1 MNPSDRST
9 PVDSEDDL
17 PPLPRS
23 EFAATVDPSSSSMQ
37 LLAENLKKLEKSGKL
52 KNWGNTNFGDRL
64 GDKFKSAR
72 RSSKKFAGYALSKL
86 GGQGTILRR
95 KRSPKSKEGGR
106 EVHSDTEEGDELSTS
121 STPLLQSMS
130 ASTHNLT
137 LSAVPPPKPPR
148 TFKTKMLGQVANQ
161 CPIEDDEEEG
171 LLRMSK
177 EDDFSTD
184 VLNALKKVTSVLDQ
198 CEVEGEEGEG
208 EGKIATSSDTKV
220 ILNGRLP
227 SITSEELEYSFV
239 KRSESSPL
247 LSQAAAS
254 SQDEESGSN
263 SLQRSS
269 HSIGLQPIAEAKG
282 EALDVIDGE
291 RLVSS
296 VPLRRRAGT
305 TPLAMASLPTSQ
317 SFTSAAEI
325 KGDIVEVKGDT
336 MEVKG
341 DAVGVKGDNTAE
353 IEEDDDLGEFMD
365 DSALGD
371 ANRSDKRLSMM
382 SVTSAEFFSA
392 ASSEANSTAAS
403 PDFLRHGVV
412 SPPTAVASSILLD
425 TDENRARVTSS
436 ASADEEYFSTPPS
449 SPNPVDQADKME
461 SIEPEVSI
469 DIVDTAATLTRETA
483 AAVMKEKEEEENRKE
498 REEGE
503 SEERKER
510 EGGEIEERK
519 EREGGESEERKE
531 KEEGGESEEIQTT
544 PVKKSNRKRSL
555 TLSESMPF
563 PVTVGVGSPGL
574 IKTMSKDDNF
584 QTEYHHLFKSKDE
597 PDSGGLA
604 TSFST
609 QDLAEILGSG
619 KSILPAL
626 AIETVKE
633 EPSLAKEEDT
643 PSLNE
648 EQPSLKGEEEKGE
661 SASMADRSASP
672 TGTCSSLG
680 GSTSPEIIE
689 PVIIPDD
696 ITPNMVR
703 E

>member
-1 MNPSDRST
+1 
-9 PVDSEDDL
+9 
-17 PPLPRS
+17 
-23 EFAATVDPSSSSMQ
+23 MQ

-52 KNWGNTNFGDRL
+52 KNWGNSNFGDRL
-64 GDKFKSAR
+64 GDKFKSAK
-72 RSSKKFAGYALSKL
+72 RSSKKIAGYALSKL
-86 GGQGTILRR
+86 QGQGTILRR
-95 KRSPKSKEGGR
+95 SKRSPKSKEGGR
-106 EVHSDTEEGDELSTS
+106 EVHSDTEEGDELASS

-161 CPIEDDEEEG
+161 CPVEDDEGGG
-171 LLRMSK
+171 LLKVSA

-184 VLNALKKVTSVLDQ
+184 VLNALKKVSSVLDQ
-198 CEVEGEEGEG
+198 CKIEGKEEEGEG
-208 EGKIATSSDTKV
+208 DTSDTKV
-220 ILNGRLP
+220 TINGRLP
-227 SITSEELEYSFV
+227 SIMSEELEYSLV

-247 LSQAAAS
+247 LFQTAAS

-263 SLQRSS
+263 SPDLLQRSS

-282 EALDVIDGE
+282 EAQDLVDGE
-291 RLVSS
+291 RLISS
-296 VPLRRRAGT
+296 VPLRRKAGAT
-305 TPLAMASLPTSQ
+305 TLVTASLPTSQ

-325 KGDIVEVKGDT
+325 KDGVKGGAKNDAT
-336 MEVKG
+336 EVKG
-341 DAVGVKGDNTAE
+341 DAVEDALEVRGDDTAAE
-353 IEEDDDLGEFMD
+353 VEDDDDLGEFID

-371 ANRSDKRLSMM
+371 TSRPDKRLSMM

-403 PDFLRHGVV
+403 PDFLRRGII
-412 SPPTAVASSILLD
+412 SPPTAVAGSTLLD
-425 TDENRARVTSS
+425 TDENRTRVTSS
-436 ASADEEYFSTPPS
+436 TSADEEYFSTPPS
-449 SPNPVDQADKME
+449 SPNPVDHADKME

-469 DIVDTAATLTRETA
+469 DIIDAAATLTRETA
-483 AAVMKEKEEEENRKE
+483 VVVMKEKEEEDRKE
-498 REEGE
+498 REDEE
-503 SEERKER
+503 SEEVL
-510 EGGEIEERK
+510 
-519 EREGGESEERKE
+519 
-531 KEEGGESEEIQTT
+531 TT
-544 PVKKSNRKRSL
+544 PVKKVSRKRSL

-563 PVTVGVGSPGL
+563 PVTVGIGSPGL

-597 PDSGGLA
+597 PDSGGMA

-609 QDLAEILGSG
+609 QDLAEILASGS

-633 EPSLAKEEDT
+633 EPLLAKEEDI
-643 PSLNE
+643 PSINE

-680 GSTSPEIIE
+680 GSTSPEVIE

-696 ITPNMVR
+696 ITPNMVSEMMSLR
-703 E
+703 CNALKHALLIYYFPFSCSFYTTVFL

>member
-1 MNPSDRST
+1 
-9 PVDSEDDL
+9 
-17 PPLPRS
+17 
-23 EFAATVDPSSSSMQ
+23 MQ

-52 KNWGNTNFGDRL
+52 KNWGNTNLGDKL

-72 RSSKKFAGYALSKL
+72 RSSKKIAGYAWNKI

-95 KRSPKSKEGGR
+95 GKRSPKSKDGVR

-148 TFKTKMLGQVANQ
+148 TFKTKVLGQVANQ
-161 CPIEDDEEEG
+161 CPIEDDDEEG
-171 LLRMSK
+171 GLMSMNT

-184 VLNALKKVTSVLDQ
+184 VLNALKKVSSVLDQ
-198 CEVEGEEGEG
+198 SKAEGEDGEEG
-208 EGKIATSSDTKV
+208 KMTTTSDTQV
-220 ILNGRLP
+220 IVNGRLP
-227 SITSEELEYSFV
+227 SITSEDLEYSFV

-247 LSQAAAS
+247 LSQAAVS
-254 SQDEESGSN
+254 SQDGESGSN
-263 SLQRSS
+263 SPDLLQRSS

-282 EALDVIDGE
+282 EALEVVDGG

-296 VPLRRRAGT
+296 VPLRRKAPT
-305 TPLAMASLPTSQ
+305 TPLVMASLPTSQ
-317 SFTSAAEI
+317 SFTSTAEI
-325 KGDIVEVKGDT
+325 KGDTVEVKGDDT
-336 MEVKG
+336 T
-341 DAVGVKGDNTAE
+341 GVKGEDTAE
-353 IEEDDDLGEFMD
+353 IEDDDDLGEFMD
-365 DSALGD
+365 ESALGD
-371 ANRSDKRLSMM
+371 TNRLDKRLSMM
-382 SVTSAEFFSA
+382 SVTSTEFFSA
-392 ASSEANSTAAS
+392 ASSEANSTANS
-403 PDFLRHGVV
+403 PDFLRHGII
-412 SPPTAVASSILLD
+412 SPPTAAVRSTLLD
-425 TDENRARVTSS
+425 ADENRERMTSS
-436 ASADEEYFSTPPS
+436 TSADEEYFSTPPS
-449 SPNPVDQADKME
+449 SPNPVDQANKME

-483 AAVMKEKEEEENRKE
+483 AVTMREKEDNGME
-498 REEGE
+498 REERESEEGNEREGEECEEGEKRDEGE
-503 SEERKER
+503 SEERNER
-510 EGGEIEERK
+510 EEGEDVERNKREEG
-519 EREGGESEERKE
+519 EGVEGDKRESEERTE
-531 KEEGGESEEIQTT
+531 REGKSEEILTT
-544 PVKKSNRKRSL
+544 PMKKGNRKRSL

-563 PVTVGVGSPGL
+563 PVTMGVGSPGL

-597 PDSGGLA
+597 TDSGGLA

-626 AIETVKE
+626 AIETVSE
-633 EPSLAKEEDT
+633 EPSLAKEEEDA

-648 EQPSLKGEEEKGE
+648 EQPSLKGSEEKGE

-672 TGTCSSLG
+672 SGTCSSLG
-680 GSTSPEIIE
+680 GSTSPENIE

-703 E
+703 GDVIMM

>member
-1 MNPSDRST
+1 
-9 PVDSEDDL
+9 
-17 PPLPRS
+17 
-23 EFAATVDPSSSSMQ
+23 MQ

-72 RSSKKFAGYALSKL
+72 KSSKKFAGYALSKL

-161 CPIEDDEEEG
+161 CPIEDDEEGG
-171 LLRMSK
+171 LLKMGA

-184 VLNALKKVTSVLDQ
+184 VLNALKKVSSVLDQ
-198 CEVEGEEGEG
+198 CKVEGEEEEG
-208 EGKIATSSDTKV
+208 EGKMAATSGTKV

-227 SITSEELEYSFV
+227 SIVSEELEYGFV

-263 SLQRSS
+263 SPDLLQRSS

-282 EALDVIDGE
+282 ETLDMVDGE

-296 VPLRRRAGT
+296 VPLRRRASA
-305 TPLAMASLPTSQ
+305 TPLATASLPTSQ

-325 KGDIVEVKGDT
+325 KCDITEVKDDT

-341 DAVGVKGDNTAE
+341 DAVGVKGDDTAE
-353 IEEDDDLGEFMD
+353 VVEDDDLGEFMD
-365 DSALGD
+365 ESALGD
-371 ANRSDKRLSMM
+371 TNRLDKRLSMM

-403 PDFLRHGVV
+403 PDFLRRGVIT
-412 SPPTAVASSILLD
+412 PPTAVASSTLLD
-425 TDENRARVTSS
+425 TDENRVRVTSS

-449 SPNPVDQADKME
+449 SPNPVDQADKMG

-483 AAVMKEKEEEENRKE
+483 TAAMKEKQEEVDRKE
-498 REEGE
+498 REEE

-510 EGGEIEERK
+510 EEGREIEERK
-519 EREGGESEERKE
+519 DREGGESEERKE
-531 KEEGGESEEIQTT
+531 KEEGGESEDILTT

-619 KSILPAL
+619 RSILPAL

-680 GSTSPEIIE
+680 GSTSPENIE

>member
-1 MNPSDRST
+1 
-9 PVDSEDDL
+9 
-17 PPLPRS
+17 
-23 EFAATVDPSSSSMQ
+23 MQ

-52 KNWGNTNFGDRL
+52 KNWGNTNFGDKL

-95 KRSPKSKEGGR
+95 GKRSPKSKEGGR
-106 EVHSDTEEGDELSTS
+106 EVHSDTEEGDELASS

-148 TFKTKMLGQVANQ
+148 TYKTKMLGQVANQ
-161 CPIEDDEEEG
+161 CPIEDDEEGG
-171 LLRMSK
+171 LLKVCS

-184 VLNALKKVTSVLDQ
+184 VLNALKKVSSVLDQ
-198 CEVEGEEGEG
+198 SKREDGEG
-208 EGKIATSSDTKV
+208 GGEAEMVTTSDTKV
-220 ILNGRLP
+220 IVNGCLP
-227 SITSEELEYSFV
+227 SVLSEDLEYSLV

-263 SLQRSS
+263 SPDLLQRSS

-282 EALDVIDGE
+282 ETQDTIDGE
-291 RLVSS
+291 RLISS
-296 VPLRRRAGT
+296 VPLRRKAGT
-305 TPLAMASLPTSQ
+305 TSLVTASLPTSQ
-317 SFTSAAEI
+317 SFTSTAEI
-325 KGDIVEVKGDT
+325 KGGAIEVKSDTIEVKGDGI
-336 MEVKG
+336 V
-341 DAVGVKGDNTAE
+341 DALEVKGDNTVTE

-371 ANRSDKRLSMM
+371 TSSRLDKRHSMM

-403 PDFLRHGVV
+403 PDFLRRGIIT
-412 SPPTAVASSILLD
+412 PPTGVASSTLLNA
-425 TDENRARVTSS
+425 DENRARVTSS
-436 ASADEEYFSTPPS
+436 TSADEEYFSTPPS
-449 SPNPVDQADKME
+449 SPNPVDQADKMM

-469 DIVDTAATLTRETA
+469 DIVDAGATLTRETA
-483 AAVMKEKEEEENRKE
+483 TVVMNEKEEDRKE
-498 REEGE
+498 REDNKE
-503 SEERKER
+503 SEEVL
-510 EGGEIEERK
+510 
-519 EREGGESEERKE
+519 
-531 KEEGGESEEIQTT
+531 TT
-544 PVKKSNRKRSL
+544 PVKKGNRKRSL

-563 PVTVGVGSPGL
+563 PITVGMGSPGL

-633 EPSLAKEEDT
+633 EPLLAKEGTDS

-648 EQPSLKGEEEKGE
+648 EQPSLKAEEEKGE

-696 ITPNMVR
+696 ITPNMVSGMMSL
-703 E
+703 

>member
-1 MNPSDRST
+1 MS
-9 PVDSEDDL
+9 
-17 PPLPRS
+17 
-23 EFAATVDPSSSSMQ
+23 
-37 LLAENLKKLEKSGKL
+37 
-52 KNWGNTNFGDRL
+52 
-64 GDKFKSAR
+64 
-72 RSSKKFAGYALSKL
+72 
-86 GGQGTILRR
+86 
-95 KRSPKSKEGGR
+95 
-106 EVHSDTEEGDELSTS
+106 TEE
-121 STPLLQSMS
+121 
-130 ASTHNLT
+130 
-137 LSAVPPPKPPR
+137 
-148 TFKTKMLGQVANQ
+148 
-161 CPIEDDEEEG
+161 
-171 LLRMSK
+171 
-177 EDDFSTD
+177 DFSTD
-184 VLNALKKVTSVLDQ
+184 VLNALKKVSSVLDQ
-198 CEVEGEEGEG
+198 CKVEGEEGEG
-208 EGKIATSSDTKV
+208 EGKMATTSDTKV

-227 SITSEELEYSFV
+227 SITSEDLEYSFV

-263 SLQRSS
+263 SPDLLQRSS

-296 VPLRRRAGT
+296 VPLRRKAGT
-305 TPLAMASLPTSQ
+305 TPLATASLPMSK

-325 KGDIVEVKGDT
+325 KSDIIEVKGDT
-336 MEVKG
+336 VEVKG
-341 DAVGVKGDNTAE
+341 DAVGVKGDDTAE

-365 DSALGD
+365 ESALGD
-371 ANRSDKRLSMM
+371 TNRLDKRLSTM

-403 PDFLRHGVV
+403 PDFLRHGII
-412 SPPTAVASSILLD
+412 SPPTTIASSTLLD

-483 AAVMKEKEEEENRKE
+483 TAAMKEKEEEEDRKE
-498 REEGE
+498 GEEGE

-519 EREGGESEERKE
+519 EREEGESEERKE
-531 KEEGGESEEIQTT
+531 REGESKERKEKEAGGESEEIQIT
-544 PVKKSNRKRSL
+544 PVKKNNRKRSL

-597 PDSGGLA
+597 SDSGGLA

>member
-1 MNPSDRST
+1 
-9 PVDSEDDL
+9 
-17 PPLPRS
+17 
-23 EFAATVDPSSSSMQ
+23 MQ

-52 KNWGNTNFGDRL
+52 KNWGNSNLGDKL

-72 RSSKKFAGYALSKL
+72 RSSKKIAGYAWNKI

-95 KRSPKSKEGGR
+95 GKRSPKSRKEGGR

-137 LSAVPPPKPPR
+137 LNAVPPPKPPR
-148 TFKTKMLGQVANQ
+148 TFKTKVLGQVANQ
-161 CPIEDDEEEG
+161 CPIEDDEEGEG
-171 LLRMSK
+171 LLSMGT

-184 VLNALKKVTSVLDQ
+184 VLNALKKVSSVLDQ
-198 CEVEGEEGEG
+198 SKAEGEEEGEG
-208 EGKIATSSDTKV
+208 KMATTSDTAV

-227 SITSEELEYSFV
+227 SITSDDLGYSFV

-247 LSQAAAS
+247 LSQAAS
-254 SQDEESGSN
+254 SSSRDEESGSN
-263 SLQRSS
+263 SPDLLQRSS

-282 EALDVIDGE
+282 ETLEVTDGG

-296 VPLRRRAGT
+296 VPLRRKAVS
-305 TPLAMASLPTSQ
+305 TPLVTASLPTSH

-325 KGDIVEVKGDT
+325 KDDAVEVKGDNT
-336 MEVKG
+336 EVEG
-341 DAVGVKGDNTAE
+341 DAAEVEGEDIAE

-365 DSALGD
+365 ESALGD
-371 ANRSDKRLSMM
+371 TSRLDKRHSML
-382 SVTSAEFFSA
+382 SVTSTEFFSA
-392 ASSEANSTAAS
+392 ASSEANSTTTS
-403 PDFLRHGVV
+403 PDFLRHGII
-412 SPPTAVASSILLD
+412 SPPTAAVSSTLLD
-425 TDENRARVTSS
+425 MDEKRERMTSS
-436 ASADEEYFSTPPS
+436 TSADEEYFSTPPS

-461 SIEPEVSI
+461 TIEPEVSI

-483 AAVMKEKEEEENRKE
+483 AVAMKEKEDETKE

-503 SEERKER
+503 SEEGK
-510 EGGEIEERK
+510 K
-519 EREGGESEERKE
+519 REGGESEEGE
-531 KEEGGESEEIQTT
+531 KRDEGESEEERTEREEKGESEDILTT
-544 PVKKSNRKRSL
+544 PMKRSNRKRSL

-597 PDSGGLA
+597 PDGGLA

-619 KSILPAL
+619 KSILPAP
-626 AIETVKE
+626 AIETVSE
-633 EPSLAKEEDT
+633 EPSLSKEEEDA

-648 EQPSLKGEEEKGE
+648 EQPSLKGSEEKGE
-661 SASMADRSASP
+661 TASMADRSASP
-672 TGTCSSLG
+672 SGTCSSLG
-680 GSTSPEIIE
+680 GSTSPEAIE

>member
-1 MNPSDRST
+1 
-9 PVDSEDDL
+9 
-17 PPLPRS
+17 
-23 EFAATVDPSSSSMQ
+23 MQ

-52 KNWGNTNFGDRL
+52 KNWGNSNLGDKL

-72 RSSKKFAGYALSKL
+72 RSSKKIAGYAWNKI

-95 KRSPKSKEGGR
+95 GKRSPKSRKEGGR

-137 LSAVPPPKPPR
+137 LNAVPPPKPPR
-148 TFKTKMLGQVANQ
+148 TFKTKVLGQVANQ
-161 CPIEDDEEEG
+161 CPIEDDEEGGG
-171 LLRMSK
+171 LLSMGT

-184 VLNALKKVTSVLDQ
+184 VLNALKKVSSVLDQ
-198 CEVEGEEGEG
+198 SKAEGEEEGEG
-208 EGKIATSSDTKV
+208 KMATTSDTTV

-227 SITSEELEYSFV
+227 SITSDDLEYSFV

-247 LSQAAAS
+247 LSQAAS
-254 SQDEESGSN
+254 SSSRDEELGSN
-263 SLQRSS
+263 SPDLLQRSS

-282 EALDVIDGE
+282 ETLEVTDGG

-296 VPLRRRAGT
+296 VPLRRKAVS
-305 TPLAMASLPTSQ
+305 TPLVTASLPTSH

-325 KGDIVEVKGDT
+325 KDDA

-341 DAVGVKGDNTAE
+341 DNTEVEGDAAEVEGEDIAE

-365 DSALGD
+365 ESALGD
-371 ANRSDKRLSMM
+371 TNRLDKRHSML
-382 SVTSAEFFSA
+382 SVTSTEFFSA
-392 ASSEANSTAAS
+392 ASSEANSTTTS
-403 PDFLRHGVV
+403 PDFLRHGII
-412 SPPTAVASSILLD
+412 SPPTAAVSSTLLD
-425 TDENRARVTSS
+425 VDENRERMTSS
-436 ASADEEYFSTPPS
+436 TSADEEYFSTPPS

-461 SIEPEVSI
+461 TTEPEVSI
-469 DIVDTAATLTRETA
+469 DIIDTAATLTRETA
-483 AAVMKEKEEEENRKE
+483 AVTTKGKEDERKE
-498 REEGE
+498 REEGK
-503 SEERKER
+503 SEEGKKI
-510 EGGEIEERK
+510 EGEDEEGK
-519 EREGGESEERKE
+519 EREGGESEEGE
-531 KEEGGESEEIQTT
+531 KRDEGENEERTEREKGESEEILTT
-544 PVKKSNRKRSL
+544 PMKRSNRKRSL

-584 QTEYHHLFKSKDE
+584 QTEYHHLLKSKDE
-597 PDSGGLA
+597 PDGGLA

-626 AIETVKE
+626 AIETVSE
-633 EPSLAKEEDT
+633 EPSLAKEEDA

-648 EQPSLKGEEEKGE
+648 EQPSLKGSEEKGE
-661 SASMADRSASP
+661 TASMADRSASP
-672 TGTCSSLG
+672 SGTCSSLG
-680 GSTSPEIIE
+680 GSTSPEAIE

-696 ITPNMVR
+696 VTPNMVR